1 MVPRVSLTKIRR
13 LTINRHFGKQDETK
27 EDDLRDPGARGVAA
41 PVRSMRCGGCGRV
54 GGVNEPRLQV
64 SCADQQLL
72 PPFSGSI
79 S

>member
-41 PVRSMRCGGCGRV
+41 PVRSMRCGGVRTCW
-54 GGVNEPRLQV
+54 GGERT
-64 SCADQQLL
+64 
-72 PPFSGSI
+72 SI
-79 S
+79 AS